1 MNLPR
6 IFSFLLVVSISLKVV
21 GLICYSGLDSGSIQ
35 LTTFPFPVILPLG
48 ILIGQ
53 PTQASTCSLLY
64 EHHLDD
70 ELLDFAAVQ
79 RMKCLLRI
87 YLLQKGDERERKKIS
102 LKKRYEKYTLKNNIY
117 LHFHSFCPYLEI
129 VFGNLEPSLLLF

>member
-1 MNLPR
+1 MR
-6 IFSFLLVVSISLKVV
+6 LLVIRVKVLVLLKKKN
-21 GLICYSGLDSGSIQ
+21 GK
-35 LTTFPFPVILPLG
+35 VIEEVKVTVKVQVTLPLG

-53 PTQASTCSLLY
+53 LMQASTCSLLY
-64 EHHLDD
+64 EHHLVD

-102 LKKRYEKYTLKNNIY
+102 LKKRI
-117 LHFHSFCPYLEI
+117 C
-129 VFGNLEPSLLLF
+129 GG

>member
-1 MNLPR
+1 MT
-6 IFSFLLVVSISLKVV
+6 LL
-21 GLICYSGLDSGSIQ
+21 
-35 LTTFPFPVILPLG
+35 LG

-53 PTQASTCSLLY
+53 LTQASTCSLLY
-64 EHHLDD
+64 EHHLVD

-117 LHFHSFCPYLEI
+117 LHFHLWWSSDSHQATFHRVAKSDTTEVI
-129 VFGNLEPSLLLF
+129 

>member
-1 MNLPR
+1 MR
-6 IFSFLLVVSISLKVV
+6 LLVIKVKV
-21 GLICYSGLDSGSIQ
+21 LVLLRKKNGKVTEEVKVTVKVQ
-35 LTTFPFPVILPLG
+35 VTLPLG

-102 LKKRYEKYTLKNNIY
+102 LKKRI
-117 LHFHSFCPYLEI
+117 C
-129 VFGNLEPSLLLF
+129 GG

>member
-1 MNLPR
+1 M
-6 IFSFLLVVSISLKVV
+6 
-21 GLICYSGLDSGSIQ
+21 
-35 LTTFPFPVILPLG
+35 TLPLG

-129 VFGNLEPSLLLF
+129 GYLWEFGAFVVIILIDNVVSSGVRCKIQTYFCKSFFIIKTI